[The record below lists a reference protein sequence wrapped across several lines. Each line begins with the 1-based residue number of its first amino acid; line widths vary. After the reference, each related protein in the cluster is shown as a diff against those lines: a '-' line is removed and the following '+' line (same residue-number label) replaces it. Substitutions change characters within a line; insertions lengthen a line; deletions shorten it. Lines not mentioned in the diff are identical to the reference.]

1 VTATSADTGLRPY
14 VDAARGHD
22 RLVARGLTDPG
33 SMEGVIWPAFVADVA
48 PWAGLDY
55 DQDVSAGRLLGTV
68 SRAAADARPDVVI
81 VSDPA
86 LFDRAGLVEPFG
98 VPEPAAFPRGWL
110 DTQER
115 WFPIYVQPIVAIHNA
130 HRAAPPRTW
139 DDLAATPPARLAL
152 DDPARML
159 TSGPALAELSAALEP
174 ARWDAL
180 LATIAHHDTLLVADN
195 ERAVLEVSTGSRWA
209 GLANWNVARR
219 IRPGS
224 PVRHVFLQPTPCV
237 PGFGVLLRDGRAKPL
252 ARLFLA
258 WLATPAGQRAY
269 AASGRIPARPDVD
282 ARPSIAT
289 VLPSGVEPLYG
300 GVPWLTE
307 SDAWAARFRELIP
320 AERDGVREGKLRR
333 PA

>member
-1 VTATSADTGLRPY
+1 MSSSTSGPLGPFIP
-14 VDAARGHD
+14 AARDHP
-22 RLVARGLTDPG
+22 RLVARGLTDPD
-33 SMEGVIWPAFVADVA
+33 SMEGVVWPAFRADVA
-48 PWAGLDY
+48 PWATLDY
-55 DQDVSAGRLLGTV
+55 EQDVSAGRLLSAV
-68 SRAAADARPDVVI
+68 SAAGSAARPDLVI

-86 LFDRAGLVEPFG
+86 LFDRAGLVEPFV
-98 VPEPAAFPRGWL
+98 VPEAEAFPRGWL
-110 DTQER
+110 DEHSR

-130 HRAAPPRTW
+130 HRAAPPRSW
-139 DDLAATPPARLAL
+139 DELAATAPARLVL

-159 TSGPALAELSAALEP
+159 TSGPALAELSVALDQR
-174 ARWDAL
+174 RWDGL
-180 LATIAHHDTLLVADN
+180 LDVIAERDTLLVADN

-237 PGFGVLLRDGRAKPL
+237 PGFGVLLRDARAEPL

-258 WLATPAGQRAY
+258 WLASPAGQGAY

-289 VLPSGVEPLYG
+289 VLPHGVEPLYG
-300 GVPWLTE
+300 GVPWLTD
-307 SDAWAARFRELIP
+307 SDAWAARFRDRIP
-320 AERDGVREGKLRR
+320 AVRDGAREGKIRR